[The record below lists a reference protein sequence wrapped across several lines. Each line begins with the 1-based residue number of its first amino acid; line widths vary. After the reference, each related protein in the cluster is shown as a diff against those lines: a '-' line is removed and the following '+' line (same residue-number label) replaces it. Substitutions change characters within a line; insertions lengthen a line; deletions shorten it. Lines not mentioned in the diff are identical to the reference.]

1 MKSRTWK
8 ALAAFTMA
16 GALALALGSGAAPR
30 FEDWESAARK
40 LEGTWRV
47 QVKLYNCQTN
57 AAIGTPFQSLLTF
70 ARGGTMTET
79 TANPMFF
86 PAQRGPGH
94 GVWSYTGHRTYSA
107 SSLAFITVNGALAQ
121 TQKITQTIEM
131 GENPDEFTTT
141 EASVQFFDPT
151 GKLLPMA
158 GCATATAQRF
168 E

>member
-1 MKSRTWK
+1 MRSRTWK
-8 ALAAFTMA
+8 ALAVFTLA
-16 GALALALGSGAAPR
+16 GALVASLGTGAAPHS
-30 FEDWESAARK
+30 EDWESATRK

-47 QVKLYNCQTN
+47 EVKLYNCQTN
-57 AAIGTPFQSLLTF
+57 GAIGAPFQSLLTF

-79 TANPMFF
+79 TANPLFF

-94 GVWSYTGHRTYSA
+94 GVWSHTGHQKYSA
-107 SSLAFITVNGALAQ
+107 SSLAFITVNGALAE
-121 TQKITQTIEM
+121 TQKITQTIEI

-151 GKLLPMA
+151 GKLLPA
-158 GCATATAQRF
+158 VGCATATAQRF